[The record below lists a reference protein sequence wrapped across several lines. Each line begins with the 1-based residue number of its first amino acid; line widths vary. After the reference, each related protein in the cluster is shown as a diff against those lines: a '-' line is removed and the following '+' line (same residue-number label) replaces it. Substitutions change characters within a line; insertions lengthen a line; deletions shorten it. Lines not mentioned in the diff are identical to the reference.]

1 MRKIQFE
8 NTAEFDT
15 LFRSKTEAVTD
26 AIVEAIQEAV
36 MERKKVADL
45 FEVSFVNVENAYVIS
60 LNSVE
65 WQTALTSCLDHYHI
79 NSSDPDKAIDTW
91 KLLEAVKLY

>member
-1 MRKIQFE
+1 MKKIQFE
-8 NTAEFDT
+8 TPEEFDT
-15 LFRSKTEAVTD
+15 LFRNKTEAVTD
-26 AIVEAIQEAV
+26 VIVECIQDA
-36 MERKKVADL
+36 MMKRKKVADL

-65 WQTALTSCLDHYHI
+65 WETALTSCLQHYHE